1 MTREIHVL
9 GKRVLVKRCK
19 KEKPAKVIM
28 TLEPDET
35 LSEGIIISIG
45 QMETSEPFG
54 PLVLGDKVI
63 FAGRPLHVE
72 YKDGEEYMIFNL
84 DNIVAKVNDVV

>member
-35 LSEGIIISIG
+35 LSEGIIMSVG
-45 QMETSEPFG
+45 EGELYDK
-54 PLVLGDKVI
+54 LVQLNVGDRVI

-72 YKDGEEYMIFNL
+72 YKDGEEYMVFNL
-84 DNIVAKVNDVV
+84 DNIIALVTDVV